1 MKRFILLILACL
13 PMMAMAQEQ
22 ALIEKYSTI
31 DGCSTIELS
40 KDMVRSMGGGNGIDT
55 LTAISVEDSSL
66 IAELSSDVEAYTKE
80 MSRIMSVKQS
90 GTQVTIFATT
100 DANTGR
106 IVRLVIYTATSEN
119 GVMVI
124 LTGSNIELSN
134 ASSIMNINI

>member
-22 ALIEKYSTI
+22 ALIDKYSTI

>member
-1 MKRFILLILACL
+1 
-13 PMMAMAQEQ
+13 MMAMAQEQ

-106 IVRLVIYTATSEN
+106 IVRLVIYTATLEN

>member
-106 IVRLVIYTATSEN
+106 IVRLVIYTATLEN

>member
-106 IVRLVIYTATSEN
+106 IVRLVIYTVTSEN

>member
-1 MKRFILLILACL
+1 
-13 PMMAMAQEQ
+13 MMAMAQEQ

-106 IVRLVIYTATSEN
+106 IVRLVIYTVTSEN

>member
-1 MKRFILLILACL
+1 
-13 PMMAMAQEQ
+13 MMAMAQEQ
-22 ALIEKYSTI
+22 ALIDKYSTI